1 MRVKI
6 HPGLVIWSVSLMEQC
21 QGKVCI
27 VDSEAPKAG
36 SEQSC
41 LREEQDHWKGFFF
54 LSKVNIQ
61 YMVSKGKQPRRKGG
75 IKDTGGKNQL

>member
-1 MRVKI
+1 MKI

-54 LSKVNIQ
+54 FKQSEHSVYGLQGEAAKE
-61 YMVSKGKQPRRKGG
+61 KGR
-75 IKDTGGKNQL
+75 D